1 VKLKLNCSLDELLQ
15 GGIEAGIITEIY
27 GEGGTGKTNIC
38 IQAAKSCVINGK
50 RVIYIDTEG
59 ISKERLLQVFKDKKL
74 LEKVLFFFPFSLEE
88 QKEMV
93 EKAVKIDAGLII
105 LDSANLFYRLEMH
118 EDEARATRLLTKQL
132 VTLQIT
138 ARKKGIPVI
147 ITSQVYSAGDDIK
160 PFAGRS
166 MDHIAKTVI
175 KIEKFEGIEETKNKE
190 ERERE
195 REKEKE
201 KEKKKEKRKAT
212 IIKHRSLPEGK
223 SIIFYITE
231 DGIE

>member
-1 VKLKLNCSLDELLQ
+1 LHCSLDKLLE

-38 IQAAKSCVINGK
+38 IQAAKSCVEEGK
-50 RVIYIDTEG
+50 KVIYIDTEG
-59 ISKERLLQVFKDKKL
+59 ISKERLLQVFKDKKK
-74 LEKVLFFFPFSLEE
+74 LEKILFFFPFSLKE
-88 QKEMV
+88 QEEMV

-118 EDEARATRLLTKQL
+118 DDEANATRSLTKQL
-132 VTLQIT
+132 VLLQIE
-138 ARKKGIPVI
+138 ARKKNIPVI

-166 MDHIAKTVI
+166 MDHIAKTII
-175 KIEKFEGIEETKNKE
+175 KLEKVGNKNGKE
-190 ERERE
+190 E
-195 REKEKE
+195 
-201 KEKKKEKRKAT
+201 RKAT
-212 IIKHRSLPEGK
+212 IMKHRSIPEGK
-223 SIIFYITE
+223 SINFFITQ